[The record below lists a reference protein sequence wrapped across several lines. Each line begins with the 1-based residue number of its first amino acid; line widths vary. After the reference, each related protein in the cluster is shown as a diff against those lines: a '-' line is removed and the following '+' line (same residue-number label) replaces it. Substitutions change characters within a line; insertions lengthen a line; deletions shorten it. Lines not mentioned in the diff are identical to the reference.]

1 MPYLWVDQNSVS
13 RDTVGGVKVPG
24 QLLEQEEDGV
34 ELHKKHLLGKSAV
47 QEAQGIMPDERLR
60 LR

>member
-1 MPYLWVDQNSVS
+1 M
-13 RDTVGGVKVPG
+13 GGVKVPG